1 MRAMNDKLMV
11 CGVAALSFVLGV
23 LVGSSAYPWTT
34 FGICMVVGAAT
45 GGIIALVRRTRP

>member
-1 MRAMNDKLMV
+1 MNDMLMIA
-11 CGVAALSFVLGV
+11 GVAGLSFFLGV

-45 GGIIALVRRTRP
+45 GGVIYLMRR